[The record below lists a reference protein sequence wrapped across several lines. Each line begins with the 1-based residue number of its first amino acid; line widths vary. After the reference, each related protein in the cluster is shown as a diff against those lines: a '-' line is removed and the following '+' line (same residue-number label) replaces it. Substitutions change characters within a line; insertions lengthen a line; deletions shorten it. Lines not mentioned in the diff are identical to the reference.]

1 VSTITNSANLDDA
14 DDPQECPDCLVD
26 GQPCRYH
33 QGWADGWDQAANVV
47 GALVL
52 EQRRADQ

>member
-1 VSTITNSANLDDA
+1 MPSFTPATA
-14 DDPQECPDCLVD
+14 DQDPQECADCTVD

-33 QGWADGWDQAANVV
+33 QGWADGWDDAASVV

-52 EQRRADQ
+52 EAGGGR